1 MAKLSKVK
9 QDELIKVE
17 VERYNKIFEYLQE
30 DKKRI
35 AQRLIERVA
44 FMTIQLQILEDNIK
58 TKGPTYQFI
67 NGKQRMIIENPAQ
80 KTYNTLINR
89 YTAAYE
95 KLFALLPKDGLNVDT
110 SDDDDGF
117 ESFVMNK

>member
-9 QDELIKVE
+9 QDELITVE

-58 TKGPTYQFI
+58 TKGPTYEFI

>member
-58 TKGPTYQFI
+58 QKDRHTNLSTETKNDHRKSSTKHI
-67 NGKQRMIIENPAQ
+67 
-80 KTYNTLINR
+80 TL
-89 YTAAYE
+89 
-95 KLFALLPKDGLNVDT
+95 
-110 SDDDDGF
+110 
-117 ESFVMNK
+117 